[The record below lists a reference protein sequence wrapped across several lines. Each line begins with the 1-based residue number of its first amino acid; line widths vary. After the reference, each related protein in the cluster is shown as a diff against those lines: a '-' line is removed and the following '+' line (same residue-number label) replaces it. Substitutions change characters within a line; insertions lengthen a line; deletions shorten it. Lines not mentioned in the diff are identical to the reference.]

1 MRVNFGVHLSAC
13 RQPGL
18 SDTPDDPGMVLLY
31 TISGVSTQYLS
42 KKKTRL
48 WERVKSQGNKQKT
61 TKTTKSISCSLR
73 NCSTPNI
80 SLNSGLVNILYPP
93 NEHIFAKGV
102 FHGIY
107 PSSN

>member
-1 MRVNFGVHLSAC
+1 VHLSAC

-18 SDTPDDPGMVLLY
+18 SDTPDDPGIVTIYHFGGKY
-31 TISGVSTQYLS
+31 TILKQ
-42 KKKTRL
+42 KKTRL
-48 WERVKSQGNKQKT
+48 WERVKSQGKQK
-61 TKTTKSISCSLR
+61 KNNQSIRCSLR

-80 SLNSGLVNILYPP
+80 SLNSGLVNVLYPP
-93 NEHIFAKGV
+93 YEHLFAKGV

>member
-18 SDTPDDPGMVLLY
+18 SDTPDDPGTYLLY

-42 KKKTRL
+42 KKDPPVGAGQVSREQTKN
-48 WERVKSQGNKQKT
+48 NKNNK
-61 TKTTKSISCSLR
+61 KHSCSLR

-80 SLNSGLVNILYPP
+80 SLNFGFVNILYPP
-93 NEHIFAKGV
+93 HEHIFAKGV

-107 PSSN
+107 PSSD